1 MDEELSPQEQQLLE
15 DLEKNQLGFGE
26 KKPSS
31 INWSEGYST
40 EPGYDPSNRKPKK
53 VNKEKLE
60 NFLAIFGGRI
70 FSNAIDAIQA
80 YLERT
85 DKTQVDMQDI
95 AQVSMADYILV
106 FEAKTGYKFEDLP
119 PVQQESIL
127 ALYETLKFG
136 DLNEVALEINET
148 SDVLKNIYSKV
159 GEIPGEAFEHIDDGV
174 IGSAITSE
182 YSTEADLTYKSY
194 LTKQQYETEI
204 RTVAAQAINSRDAQ
218 DFINQLEEGTI
229 TTEQYLEGIDNLI
242 IASGEIEPDEFIS
255 IVENPGAYIPQEMF
269 DPWLAGRIAD
279 PSQFGFIGIEEY
291 DQEIY
296 SSKEDGQLIPLYEMG
311 MDRLLFASASPE
323 EIAEV
328 QNLLVE
334 AGFLQPYSFAYG
346 VVDFN
351 QPDGGT
357 LAALNS
363 AMSRFN
369 LNADTISKED
379 LYSILLAP
387 GATSS
392 NLISFVKE
400 FFKDTLEDYGYG
412 TGKFEPHSTVGY
424 SQGYKELFQYQSPNL
439 INAQSDIQ
447 VALERGLG
455 RPVSSQEINSFVDY
469 YNQVSYDLQKQNFE
483 IRQKNIQT
491 QLLGEETRYQ
501 NFLQGKTDFELPS
514 TQETVDM
521 QSALSNAMTNY
532 VRDQYGEAITGEDQQ
547 RAMQSTLI
555 SLLNTLG
562 ALSSYTSR
570 G

>member
-15 DLEKNQLGFGE
+15 DLEKNQFGE
-26 KKPSS
+26 KEPSS
-31 INWSEGYST
+31 INWNEGYST

-53 VNKEKLE
+53 INKEKLE

-70 FSNAIDAIQA
+70 FSDAIDAIQA

-148 SDVLKNIYSKV
+148 SDVLKNIHSKI
-159 GEIPGEAFEHIDDGV
+159 GEIPGKAFEHIDDAV

-182 YSTEADLTYKSY
+182 YSTEADLAYKSF
-194 LTKQQYETEI
+194 LTKQQYDTEI
-204 RTVAAQAINSRDAQ
+204 RTAAALAVDNRSAQ
-218 DFINQLEEGTI
+218 DFINQLEAGTI
-229 TTEQYLEGIDNLI
+229 TTEQYLQGIDNLI
-242 IASGEIEPDEFIS
+242 IASGEVQPDEFIS

-483 IRQKNIQT
+483 IRQKNIET

-501 NFLQGKTDFELPS
+501 NYLQGNTDFELPS
-514 TQETVDM
+514 LQETVDM
-521 QSALSNAMTNY
+521 QSAMSNAMTNY

>member
-15 DLEKNQLGFGE
+15 DLEKNQFGE
-26 KKPSS
+26 KEPSS
-31 INWSEGYST
+31 INWNEGYST

-53 VNKEKLE
+53 INKEKLE

-70 FSNAIDAIQA
+70 FSDAIDAIQA

-148 SDVLKNIYSKV
+148 SDVLKNIHSKI
-159 GEIPGEAFEHIDDGV
+159 GEIPGKAFEHIDDAV

-182 YSTEADLTYKSY
+182 YSTEADLAYKSF
-194 LTKQQYETEI
+194 LNKQQYDTEI
-204 RTVAAQAINSRDAQ
+204 KTAAALAVDNRSAQ
-218 DFINQLEEGTI
+218 DFINQLEAGTI
-229 TTEQYLEGIDNLI
+229 TTEQYLQGIDNLI
-242 IASGEIEPDEFIS
+242 IASGEVQPDEFIS

-483 IRQKNIQT
+483 IRQKNIET

-514 TQETVDM
+514 MEETVDM
-521 QSALSNAMTNY
+521 QSAMSNAMTNY